1 MKNSTREGRS
11 NDELRPLSAEI
22 YIQTAGSGA
31 VLMTM
36 GETRVLCVA
45 SVSTAVPDHAA
56 NRGWGW
62 ITAEYTMLPYSTI
75 PRTEKR
81 PMRPDGRSVEIQRLV
96 GRSLRSIADLTK
108 LQGFSITV
116 DCDVMK
122 ADGGTRTAA
131 ITGGYIALRRAVD
144 LLLAG
149 GDLAEDPLK
158 GAVAAVSAGIVDG
171 ETLLDLEYSEDSRAT
186 VDMNVVMDDSFNY
199 IEVQGTGEMRPF
211 SRKELDTMLAM
222 AGSGIRALFEL
233 QKSCRGRF

>member
-45 SVSTAVPDHAA
+45 SVSTSVPDHAA

-62 ITAEYTMLPYSTI
+62 VTAEYTMLPYSTI

-96 GRSLRSIADLTK
+96 GRSLRSIADLSR
-108 LQGFSITV
+108 LRGFSITV

-149 GDLAEDPLK
+149 GGLAEDPLK

-222 AGSGIRALFEL
+222 AESGIRALFEL

>member
-22 YIQTAGSGA
+22 DIQTAGSGA

-149 GDLAEDPLK
+149 GGLAEDPLK

-222 AGSGIRALFEL
+222 AESGIRALFEL

>member
-1 MKNSTREGRS
+1 MKNSTRERRS

-22 YIQTAGSGA
+22 DIQTAGSGA

-45 SVSTAVPDHAA
+45 SVSTSVPDHAA

-62 ITAEYTMLPYSTI
+62 VTAEYTMLPYSTI

-96 GRSLRSIADLTK
+96 GRSLRSIADLSR
-108 LQGFSITV
+108 LRGFSITV

-149 GDLAEDPLK
+149 GGLAEDPLK

-222 AGSGIRALFEL
+222 AESGIRALFEL

>member
-22 YIQTAGSGA
+22 DIQTAGSGA

-222 AGSGIRALFEL
+222 AESGIRALFEL

>member
-22 YIQTAGSGA
+22 DNQTAGSGA

-45 SVSTAVPDHAA
+45 SVSTSVPDHAA

-62 ITAEYTMLPYSTI
+62 VTAEYTMLPYSTI

-96 GRSLRSIADLTK
+96 GRSLRSIADLSR
-108 LQGFSITV
+108 LRGFSITV

-149 GDLAEDPLK
+149 GGLAEDPLK

-222 AGSGIRALFEL
+222 AESGIRALFEL

>member
-22 YIQTAGSGA
+22 DIQTAGSGA

-45 SVSTAVPDHAA
+45 SVSTVVPDHAA

-62 ITAEYTMLPYSTI
+62 VTAEYTMLPYSTI

-96 GRSLRSIADLTK
+96 GRSLRSIADLSR
-108 LQGFSITV
+108 LRGFSITV

-149 GDLAEDPLK
+149 GGLAEDPLK

-222 AGSGIRALFEL
+222 AESGIRALFEL

>member
-22 YIQTAGSGA
+22 DIQTAGSGA

-45 SVSTAVPDHAA
+45 SVSTSVPDHAA

-62 ITAEYTMLPYSTI
+62 VTAEYTMLPYSTI

-96 GRSLRSIADLTK
+96 GRSLRSIADLSR
-108 LQGFSITV
+108 LRGFSITV

-149 GDLAEDPLK
+149 GGLAEDPLK

>member
-22 YIQTAGSGA
+22 DIQTAGSGA

-45 SVSTAVPDHAA
+45 SVSTSVPDHAA

-62 ITAEYTMLPYSTI
+62 VTAEYTMLPYSTI

-96 GRSLRSIADLTK
+96 GRSLRSIADLSR
-108 LQGFSITV
+108 LRGFSITV

-149 GDLAEDPLK
+149 GGLAEDPLK

-199 IEVQGTGEMRPF
+199 IEVQGTGEMWPF

-222 AGSGIRALFEL
+222 AESGIRALFEL

>member
-22 YIQTAGSGA
+22 DIQTAGSGA

-45 SVSTAVPDHAA
+45 SVSTSVPDHAA

-62 ITAEYTMLPYSTI
+62 VTAEYTMLPYSTI

-96 GRSLRSIADLTK
+96 GRSLRSIADLSR
-108 LQGFSITV
+108 LRGFSITV

-186 VDMNVVMDDSFNY
+186 VDMNIVMDDAFNY

>member
-22 YIQTAGSGA
+22 DIQTAGSGA

-45 SVSTAVPDHAA
+45 SVSTSVPDHAA

-62 ITAEYTMLPYSTI
+62 VTAEYTMLPYSTI

-96 GRSLRSIADLTK
+96 GRSLRSIADLSR
-108 LQGFSITV
+108 LRGFSITV

-149 GDLAEDPLK
+149 GGLAEDPLK

-222 AGSGIRALFEL
+222 AESGIRALFEL

>member
-222 AGSGIRALFEL
+222 AGSGIRTLFEL

>member
-11 NDELRPLSAEI
+11 NDEMRPLSAETDI
-22 YIQTAGSGA
+22 KTAGSGA
-31 VLMTM
+31 VLMRM

-45 SVSTAVPDHAA
+45 SVSTTVPDHAA

-62 ITAEYTMLPYSTI
+62 ISAEYTMLPYSTR

-81 PMRPDGRSVEIQRLV
+81 PLRPDGRSVEIQRLV
-96 GRSLRSIADLTK
+96 GRSLRSVADLSR
-108 LQGFSITV
+108 LRGFSITV
-116 DCDVMK
+116 DCDVIK

-131 ITGGYIALRRAVD
+131 ITGGYIALRGAVD
-144 LLLAG
+144 HLIADGLLI
-149 GDLAEDPLK
+149 DDPLK

-171 ETLLDLEYSEDSRAT
+171 QTLLDLEYSEDSRAT

-211 SRKELDTMLAM
+211 SRKELDTLLAM
-222 AGSGIRALFEL
+222 AESGIRALFEL